1 MASARLEI
9 AEAHAEYKEGSRALS
24 STIAELT
31 ESDKKREASTTLAKQ
46 LKAIET
52 ALGSPSNSYKTIHEN
67 LMSKRVNGT
76 GDWIKQDPQFI
87 EWVARKPG
95 TTAVLSLSGGEG
107 YGKSFLVS
115 NIISDLRTRSPLD
128 GEESASRSAVAY
140 YFFQR
145 EAKTSDSSK
154 TDALSLITALK
165 SLAWQITNSDPVY
178 RKELHSIYNQIEST
192 DKSNL
197 WTKLFAN
204 AYKLDTTIYRKY
216 LCNTPVVT
224 SNVSRCG

>member
-1 MASARLEI
+1 MTTIRLEL
-9 AEAHAEYKEGSRALS
+9 AEAHADYKEGSRALN
-24 STIAELT
+24 STIAELA
-31 ESDKKREASTTLAKQ
+31 ESDKKREASTTMAKQ

-52 ALGSPSNSYKTIHEN
+52 ALGSPSNGHKTIQEN
-67 LMSKRVNGT
+67 LMSKKVNGT

-87 EWVARKPG
+87 EWVARKSG
-95 TTAVLSLSGGEG
+95 TTAILSLSGGEG

-115 NIISDLRTRSPLD
+115 NIISDLRTRLPPD
-128 GEESASRSAVAY
+128 GDESATRSAVAY

-145 EAKTSDSSK
+145 DAKTSDSSK

-178 RKELHSIYNQIEST
+178 RKELHSIYNQIEGT

-204 AYKLDTTIYRKY
+204 SYKSDTTFYRAY
-216 LCNTPVVT
+216 FLMIL
-224 SNVSRCG
+224 